1 MSEKRSFFSELKRR
15 HVDKVALTYA
25 VVSWLL
31 IEVAWIVLPMLDAP
45 PSVIK
50 ALIVFFALGFIL
62 TVIISWSF
70 EMTPEGLKRTAEI
83 TPDEVLPY
91 WSKRKFT
98 AFIIGVAVIA
108 LGLLVYQLVRLNP
121 VFQQVSAKR
130 TDKILIQGNA
140 AGMQS
145 VERQAD
151 GAVRAEYSYNDRG
164 RGDHIIAT
172 WKLDGAGVP
181 VEYDGR
187 GNDYMKAPIEE
198 HFELKNG
205 RASWKNRSEQGE
217 QALTGEAFYLPMNA
231 PPEFFGV
238 LARALLKAPNRKLPL
253 LPAGEA
259 TIEQA
264 AKVTSGNTELTEYRI
279 TGLGFSPQSIWLD
292 HNGTSVFV
300 SPWFS
305 VVPDGS
311 ESSIPQLQDAQQK
324 TDAAWSE
331 RIAYALAHVPRG
343 DLVIRNARLFDPRD
357 LRVTPGTTVV
367 VSGERIIRV
376 GPDADVKAPANA
388 EIIDAQ
394 GRFLMPGLWDNHQHF
409 SDNDGALDLANGMTS
424 ARDMAN
430 DTDTFLQRIARFDN
444 GSELGPRVLRAG
456 IIDGTGEFA
465 GPTKMRVDTAEQ
477 AIQDVDWYA
486 DHGYAQIKIY
496 SSIKPEFV
504 PIIADHAHA
513 RGLRVSGHVPAF
525 MSARQFVE
533 GGADEI
539 QHLNF
544 IVLNFLFPEVK
555 ETRNRDRF
563 IKVAERAGEFTPDKP
578 EVREF
583 INFLKDHHTVL
594 DATINVFE
602 ALFCG
607 DPSAITP
614 GLEEIVPRFPPQV
627 RRAMRSGALE
637 VPSDKQAAYREAF
650 PAMLRLLKAL
660 YDAGVTIIPGTDA
673 LAGYTLH
680 HELELYA
687 RAGIPPAEVLRM
699 ATWTPALVMGVNKDR
714 GVIAPGKL
722 ADMILV
728 DGDPTKNIRD
738 INNITTV
745 IKGGKVYD
753 PIAIERA
760 LGIAPRE
767 TRSQ

>member
-1 MSEKRSFFSELKRR
+1 MRMGIPKFFVELKRR
-15 HVDKVALTYA
+15 HVDKVALVYA
-25 VVSWLL
+25 VVAWLL
-31 IEVAWIVLPMLDAP
+31 IQVASILLPTFEAPAWIMKTLVVLL
-45 PSVIK
+45 
-50 ALIVFFALGFIL
+50 ALGFIL
-62 TVIISWSF
+62 ALIISWCF

-83 TPDEVLPY
+83 TPSEVLPY
-91 WSKRKFT
+91 WSKRKF
-98 AFIIGVAVIA
+98 AALVVGVAVIA
-108 LGLLVYQLVRLNP
+108 FGLLAYQLLRSTSGQLSVRH
-121 VFQQVSAKR
+121 R
-130 TDKILIQGNA
+130 TDKILIQGNP
-140 AGMQS
+140 AGTQTL
-145 VERQAD
+145 EAQAD
-151 GAVRAEYSYNDRG
+151 GTFRAEYSYNDRG
-164 RGDHIIAT
+164 RGDHITAT
-172 WKLDGAGVP
+172 WKLDSSGVP
-181 VEYDGR
+181 IEYDGH
-187 GNDYMKAPIEE
+187 GNDYMKAPVEE
-198 HFELKNG
+198 HFEIKNG
-205 RASWKNRSEQGE
+205 QASWKNRSEQGE
-217 QALTGEAFYLPMNA
+217 QAVSGEAFYLPMNA
-231 PPEFFGV
+231 PPGLFGV
-238 LARALLKAPNRKLPL
+238 LARALLKAPNHKLPL

-259 TIEQA
+259 TIEQTG
-264 AKVTSGNTELTEYRI
+264 KVGSGSTEFTQYRI
-279 TGLGFSPQSIWLD
+279 TGLGFSPQPIWLD
-292 HNGTSVFV
+292 HNGTPASV
-300 SPWFS
+300 SSWFS
-305 VVPDGS
+305 VVPNGL
-311 ESSIPQLQDAQQK
+311 ESSIPRLREAQQK

-331 RIAYALAHVPRG
+331 RIARALAHVPRG
-343 DLVIRNARLFDPRD
+343 DLVIRNARLFDSRD
-357 LRVTPGTTVV
+357 LSVTPATSVV
-367 VSGERIIRV
+367 VNGERIVRV
-376 GPDADVKAPANA
+376 GPDAGVKSNANA
-388 EIIDAQ
+388 EVIDAK

-409 SDNDGALDLANGMTS
+409 SDNDGALDLANGVTS

-430 DTDTFLQRIARFDN
+430 DTDTFLERVARFDN
-444 GSELGPRVLRAG
+444 GSELGPRVLKAG

-496 SSIKPEFV
+496 SSIKPELV

-578 EVREF
+578 EVRDF
-583 INFLKDHHTVL
+583 INFLGQHHTVL
-594 DATINVFE
+594 DPTISVFE
-602 ALFCG
+602 GLFCG
-607 DPSAITP
+607 NPSAITP

-637 VPSDKQAAYREAF
+637 VPPDKQAAYHDAF

-660 YDAGVTIIPGTDA
+660 HDAAVTIIPGTDA

-687 RAGIPPAEVLRM
+687 RAGITPSDVLRM
-699 ATWTPALVMGVNKDR
+699 ATWTPALVMGVDKDR

-728 DGDPTKNIRD
+728 DGDPTKNIQD
-738 INNITTV
+738 INKITTV

-753 PIAIERA
+753 PAAIEKA
-760 LGIAPRE
+760 LGIAPRA
-767 TRSQ
+767 TTPQ